1 MSCPSGMLRVLS
13 SWIVLCA
20 FSAFLTSCGNFD
32 AEFLV
37 KSAKTTVEVSDD
49 GSAIVSENFAIMVKK
64 STNYGGVYVD
74 IPQRFKDASGNVH
87 RRDFELFSTRYDGR
101 EEHHFVEQNVPGY
114 SIYIGKEHCK
124 RCSTDIPVGLS
135 HIEIIY
141 KLGRLVREEGDRQIL
156 VLPAYMGRVHDRSA
170 EKTVALTVPP
180 GGVPRPLKLDPAAYE
195 MTQNSPGEI
204 EVSIAAGERDR
215 VLPDIEIEYPKGT
228 FRQATI
234 GMQARWWL
242 SDHFLT
248 FISIAGPLI
257 AGLFV
262 ALRLRSK
269 WQLPENLADLD
280 TKVVRTTSPAL
291 AAYLFWN
298 WREDAATAAFLASV
312 CHLAVKRKFRISG
325 FNEEAEASELS
336 AKKASKGKVTGVRW
350 YSLPAAS
357 RLVFEQIER
366 EKPVDDRRRIMR
378 ASNNLNGELHKK
390 VVEEYGRLNRGTDRR
405 KLATVL
411 SILALGIGVAYFAGL
426 LLYSVAV
433 CGILLIS
440 LLVVMGIL
448 HPERINRP
456 DNSKDAFGLYVFLPT
471 LAAIA
476 LYYITMAELVREQ
489 WPYLLA
495 ILLDI
500 TALVAVM
507 RMERAPT
514 PTQRQLSNNLLALNR
529 YFLGEVDGPK
539 MSIESYERFLPFAMA
554 FGAEQRWTERFN
566 QWLVSEKIAYA
577 PDWLK
582 KT

>member
-1 MSCPSGMLRVLS
+1 MLRVLS
-13 SWIVLCA
+13 SRIILCV
-20 FSAFLTSCGNFD
+20 FSALLTSCGNFD

-37 KSAKTTVEVSDD
+37 KSVKTTVEVSDD
-49 GSAIVSENFAIMVKK
+49 GSAEVSENFAIAVKK

-87 RRDFELFSTRYDGR
+87 RRDFELFSTRHDGR

-114 SIYIGKEHCK
+114 SIYIGREHCK
-124 RCSTDIPVGLS
+124 RCPTNIPVGVS
-135 HIEIIY
+135 YIKIIY
-141 KLGRLVREEGDRQIL
+141 KLGRLVREEGDRQVL
-156 VLPAYMGRVHDRSA
+156 VLPAYMGRVHDWSA
-170 EKTVALTVPP
+170 EKTVVLTVPP
-180 GGVPRPLKLDPAAYE
+180 GGVLRSSKLDPAAYE
-195 MTQNSPGEI
+195 MTQNAPGEI
-204 EVSIAAGERDR
+204 EVSIAAGEPDR

-248 FISIAGPLI
+248 SISIGGPLI

-269 WQLPENLADLD
+269 WQLPENLADVD

-298 WREDAATAAFLASV
+298 WKEDAAKAAFLASV

-325 FNEEAEASELS
+325 LNEDAEASELS
-336 AKKASKGKVTGVRW
+336 AKKPRKGKVTGVRW

-357 RLVFEQIER
+357 RLVFEQIEK
-366 EKPVDDRRRIMR
+366 ENPVDDRRRIMR
-378 ASNNLNGELHKK
+378 AWNNLNGELHKK
-390 VVEEYGRLNRGTDRR
+390 VVEEYGRLSSGMDRS
-405 KLATVL
+405 KLVTVL
-411 SILALGIGVAYFAGL
+411 SVLVLSVGVAYFAGL

-433 CGILLIS
+433 CGILLMS
-440 LLVVMGIL
+440 LFVAMGIL
-448 HPERINRP
+448 RPERINWP
-456 DNSKDAFGLYVFLPT
+456 NNFKDAFGLYIGLPV
-471 LAAIA
+471 LAVIA
-476 LYYITMAELVREQ
+476 LYYITTAELVSEQ
-489 WPYLLA
+489 WPYVLA

-500 TALVAVM
+500 AAVVVALKM
-507 RMERAPT
+507 KRMPT
-514 PTQRQLSNNLLALNR
+514 PTQRQLRNNLLALNR
-529 YFLGEVDGPK
+529 YFLGKIDGPK
-539 MSIESYERFLPFAMA
+539 MSVESYERCLPFAIA

-566 QWLVSEKIAYA
+566 QWLASENMDAYA

-582 KT
+582 KS